1 MVATHIRRFALLSV
15 LVPAGLAAQ
24 TLQRISLQDAID
36 ATLTRGTRVLV
47 AHADSAAARAGLVG
61 AREWQNPTANFQY
74 TRDTPNFHGFL
85 DIPLDYPWLR
95 GARIEAAEHAA
106 QSAGYTFALER
117 AGARFDAETSYVKAV
132 AMVAHDS
139 LSRVNRV
146 VADSLRRL
154 AVIRRDAGDAS
165 DLDVELATVN
175 AGQAANAAATDSLAM
190 IAAILGL
197 QNVMGMRSDSVS
209 IVLSDS
215 LAVPKA
221 PASAS
226 AGGATTLPVA
236 AAERTVQSEEAS
248 YRMARRNAWAAP
260 SISLG
265 IEANDPTER
274 YLLPAAGVLVPIP
287 LFNQNGGAA
296 KTEQAN
302 LERAKVRL
310 AQIRRESAAAIAAS
324 ERARDAALERVRRDQ
339 TLLASANR
347 VAQLS
352 LTAFAEGAEALPA
365 VMEAERSARDAF
377 AQFIDDVTTAQADD
391 AAVRFF
397 TSTADGV

>member
-1 MVATHIRRFALLSV
+1 
-15 LVPAGLAAQ
+15 
-24 TLQRISLQDAID
+24 
-36 ATLTRGTRVLV
+36 VLV
-47 AHADSAAARAGLVG
+47 ARADSAAAQAGVIG

-95 GARIEAAEHAA
+95 SARIEAAEHAA
-106 QSAGYTFALER
+106 QSAGYAFALER
-117 AGARFDAETSYVKAV
+117 AGARFDAETSYAR
-132 AMVAHDS
+132 AAAAVAHDS
-139 LSRVNRV
+139 LSRVNRA

-154 AVIRRDAGDAS
+154 AIIRRDAGDAS

-190 IAAILGL
+190 IAALLGL
-197 QNVMGMRSDSVS
+197 QNVMGMRSDSVA
-209 IVLSDS
+209 IVLTDT
-215 LAVPKA
+215 LAVPV
-221 PASAS
+221 
-226 AGGATTLPVA
+226 AGGRGIAGTTLPVA

-248 YRMARRNAWAAP
+248 VRVARRGAWAAP

-287 LFNQNGGAA
+287 LFNQNAGAA

-302 LERAKVRL
+302 LDRAKARL
-310 AQIRRESAAAIAAS
+310 AQVRRESAAAIAAS
-324 ERARDAALERVRRDQ
+324 ERARDAALQRVQRDQ

-352 LTAFAEGAEALPA
+352 LTAFDEGAEALPA

-377 AQFIDDVTTAQADD
+377 AQFIDDVTAAQADD

-397 TSTADGV
+397 TSTADGA